1 MNAILF
7 HIPHASTVIPER
19 YLPDFLPCLEE
30 NILRMTDWYTDAL
43 FDFDLGDRLV
53 FPVSRLVC
61 DLERFRDDDEEEM
74 AEIGMG
80 AVYRTG
86 YDLSPLRH
94 AQPPDEREEILRTYY
109 DPHHRELERM
119 TEERLARFRR
129 CLILDCHS
137 FHPTPL
143 PYEKDGLRP
152 DICLG
157 TDDFHTPEWLTGSLA
172 RSFRR
177 MGYTVSMN
185 RPFAGTMVPLPQYG
199 KDPRVLSVMIEVNRG
214 LYMTEN
220 GEKKEAFAQMKRDI
234 GKAIRSVVSASET
247 ISY

>member
-19 YLPDFLPCLEE
+19 YRQDFLPCLEE
-30 NILRMTDWYTDAL
+30 NILHMTDWYTDEL

-61 DLERFRDDDEEEM
+61 DPERFRDDDEEEM

-94 AQPPDEREEILRTYY
+94 ALPPDEREEILRTYY

-119 TEERLARFRR
+119 TGERLARFRR
-129 CLILDCHS
+129 CLI
-137 FHPTPL
+137 
-143 PYEKDGLRP
+143 
-152 DICLG
+152 
-157 TDDFHTPEWLTGSLA
+157 
-172 RSFRR
+172 
-177 MGYTVSMN
+177 MYTLC
-185 RPFAGTMVPLPQYG
+185 FAIIVP
-199 KDPRVLSVMIEVNRG
+199 
-214 LYMTEN
+214 
-220 GEKKEAFAQMKRDI
+220 A
-234 GKAIRSVVSASET
+234 
-247 ISY
+247 